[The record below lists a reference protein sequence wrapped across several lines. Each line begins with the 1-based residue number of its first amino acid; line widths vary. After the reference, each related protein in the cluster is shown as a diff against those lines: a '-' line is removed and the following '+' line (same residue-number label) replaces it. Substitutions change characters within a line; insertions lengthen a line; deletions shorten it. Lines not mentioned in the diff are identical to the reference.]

1 MSKFVELEVKPEA
14 SGSIVAIPVS
24 STGSDGKATSWGV
37 RDEKGTTL
45 MKVDATAGS
54 VTLAALAGPL
64 RLPVYANDTARD
76 AAVPAPVA
84 GMLAINQQD
93 DIMTPLTVLQF
104 HDGLVWAT
112 VQTV

>member
-1 MSKFVELEVKPEA
+1 MSKFVELEVKPEN

-24 STGSDGKATSWGV
+24 TTGSDGKATSWGV

-76 AAVPAPVA
+76 VAVPAPVA
-84 GMLAINQQD
+84 GMIVANQQD
-93 DIMTPLTVLQF
+93 DIPIPVTVLQF
-104 HDGLVWAT
+104 HDGSVWAT
-112 VQTV
+112 VQMV